1 VGDEVQS
8 GPIMLRERNSG
19 PFTGS
24 ASQSAVVK
32 ELHEPPPVLNIMSVP
47 TLEGV
52 AEGYI
57 V

>member
-1 VGDEVQS
+1 
-8 GPIMLRERNSG
+8 MLRERNSG